1 MRPSIVLLLALCGLA
16 SSQINEEV
24 PQNDN
29 LAKFAWPIALQNSY
43 SDQSTDL
50 PSIDRGDFKS
60 GPFGPVLDVAR
71 QSLFDPIVLLGPTSL
86 LYTDRK
92 GGDTSDGFWSSSF
105 TDICKVSRTTTDLGI
120 VDCFKKPDSDI
131 DITPHGIYS
140 FVTSDNYYFNP
151 NGRRIFALSDAEEGE
166 FLSDIRVAAEFLF
179 DGSDRLD
186 TTIEDDRFYAVVP
199 LYPAAG
205 DTDSS
210 SLLMAY
216 ITFRAQVGVLSFDR
230 ETETFTE
237 VSNVVALDQEEDGG
251 ELPVDELGNIYAVT
265 GASAAGN
272 GEDNKVFRIQ
282 FTASADP
289 TDGVLEVIWASAYE
303 SVDEPAIGRITPI
316 GSGSSPTIIDLDG
329 ELFIVITDGSDP
341 QKLVVYHA
349 DDGSVAA
356 FAEVTFGGLPDGLS
370 SFSDQSVLADGTDL
384 YVVNDALT
392 DEGIKSLLDP
402 QFRSLIAVLLGDSPL
417 GIQKFEFKR
426 DPEDQ
431 DSFVLESIW
440 TRNDTFIANGIP
452 TLSRSET
459 QKKLLYGDAETGAD
473 ELFIKTGCDLRYNS
487 LFAATEVGDEQELIS
502 GVLFGVVRAIP
513 KDQSDTS
520 VTSELWTM
528 KARGGATQITWSGDD
543 QYPAWSSEAEGD
555 DSFTAKWEVFQS
567 WLDTQI

>member
-1 MRPSIVLLLALCGLA
+1 
-16 SSQINEEV
+16 
-24 PQNDN
+24 
-29 LAKFAWPIALQNSY
+29 
-43 SDQSTDL
+43 
-50 PSIDRGDFKS
+50 
-60 GPFGPVLDVAR
+60 
-71 QSLFDPIVLLGPTSL
+71 
-86 LYTDRK
+86 
-92 GGDTSDGFWSSSF
+92 
-105 TDICKVSRTTTDLGI
+105 VSRTTTDLGI

-251 ELPVDELGNIYAVT
+251 ELPAVTNSISVDELGNIYAVT

-392 DEGIKSLLDP
+392 DEGIKVAEGAEPFFEVLAAFLTQLLGDALPPSLLDP

-459 QKKLLYGDAETGAD
+459 QKKLLYGVGRRNPVTFEPAGFAKGCWTFEAFDAETGAD